1 MEAIFVTTAL
11 AVFVVLTF
19 VSFCAQ
25 AQTFLFADEPMS
37 PFCKVMAPLMGLLIV
52 GAIGY
57 GVVKVIVRKDSS
69 V

>member
-1 MEAIFVTTAL
+1 MKTLFFVA
-11 AVFVVLTF
+11 LTF

-25 AQTFLFADEPMS
+25 AQTFLFADEAMS
-37 PFCKVMAPLMGLLIV
+37 PFCKVMAPLMALLII

-57 GVVKVIVRKDSS
+57 GIVKLIRRKDPS

>member
-1 MEAIFVTTAL
+1 MKILFIVA
-11 AVFVVLTF
+11 LTF

-37 PFCKVMAPLMGLLIV
+37 PFCKVMAPLMGLFIV

-57 GVVKVIVRKDSS
+57 GIVKVLRRKGPS

>member
-1 MEAIFVTTAL
+1 MIMKILFFVA
-11 AVFVVLTF
+11 LTF

-25 AQTFLFADEPMS
+25 AQTFLSLREPMS
-37 PFCKVMAPLMGLLIV
+37 PFCKVVSPLMGLFIV

-57 GVVKVIVRKDSS
+57 GVVKVIREKDKT